1 MAELHESSVAL
12 RIGGD
17 NLLPHEITRLLGCE
31 PTRSGEKGEV
41 MVGKK
46 TAVQRKLKT
55 GTWILKAA
63 VATPGNVDGQA
74 NEILGKLTQ
83 DMEVWRSLSSQYDM
97 DLFCGLMMKY
107 GDEGLEISSNT
118 LQELGARGIR
128 LGLCLYGPLRG
139 DIKQEPR

>member
-1 MAELHESSVAL
+1 
-12 RIGGD
+12 
-17 NLLPHEITRLLGCE
+17 
-31 PTRSGEKGEV
+31 

-139 DIKQEPR
+139 DIKQEHR